1 MSRSSAEGCT
11 VRGGVVICS
20 YLRNFIF
27 IKTKKTGGTTMEM
40 VLARSCG
47 PQDIIT
53 PITAGEERLRMMD
66 GRILCR
72 NYARVPE
79 REEEFRQAVLADN
92 RKRAREVARAMKAN
106 DERVFRN
113 HMTAQEI
120 KAAVPGEVW
129 DRAFKFTI
137 DRHPYERVV
146 SKAYFQFDARNG
158 MTFQEFL
165 DDIIKR
171 GRYSSFDYFAIG
183 GKPVVDYVARLESIE
198 ADLKHLGDRLG
209 IAIPAD
215 LPRQRATAG
224 RTGVRRGRY

>member
-1 MSRSSAEGCT
+1 
-11 VRGGVVICS
+11 
-20 YLRNFIF
+20 
-27 IKTKKTGGTTMEM
+27 
-40 VLARSCG
+40 
-47 PQDIIT
+47 
-53 PITAGEERLRMMD
+53 
-66 GRILCR
+66 
-72 NYARVPE
+72 
-79 REEEFRQAVLADN
+79 
-92 RKRAREVARAMKAN
+92 MKAN

-120 KAAVPGEVW
+120 KAAVPGEIW

-171 GRYSSFDYFAIG
+171 GRYSSFDYYAIG

-198 ADLKHLGDRLG
+198 ADLKHLGERLG
-209 IAIPAD
+209 IEIPAD
-215 LPRQRATAG
+215 LPRAKSNR
-224 RTGVRRGRY
+224 RTDRRPAREILSAEQMRIVRQTCAREMEFLGYAP